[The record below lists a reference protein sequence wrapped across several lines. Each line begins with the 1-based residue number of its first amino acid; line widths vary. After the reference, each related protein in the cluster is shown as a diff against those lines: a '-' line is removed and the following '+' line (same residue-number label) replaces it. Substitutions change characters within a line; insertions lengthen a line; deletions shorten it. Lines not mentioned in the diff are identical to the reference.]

1 MLDEE
6 EYSRWMNMAKKT
18 LESARKDLEGTFYN
32 WACFKAQQAAEF
44 AVKAF
49 LWGIGTPKYG
59 HAISKLIGGVD
70 DVPEDI
76 IEAGKRLDKFYT
88 APRYTDMW
96 VEGSPYEYYS
106 RKEAEEAIYY
116 AEKVISFIE
125 GRWRLLREGRE
136 S

>member
-6 EYSRWMNMAKKT
+6 EYSRWMDMAKKT
-18 LESARKDLEGTFYN
+18 LESARRDLEGAFYN

-49 LWGIGTPKYG
+49 LWGTGTPEYG
-59 HAISKLIGGVD
+59 HAISKLIVGVGE
-70 DVPEDI
+70 VPEEI
-76 IEAGKRLDKFYT
+76 MEAGKRLDKFYT
-88 APRYTDMW
+88 APRYADMW

-106 RKEAEEAIYY
+106 KREAEEAIYY
-116 AEKVISFIE
+116 AELMISFIE
-125 GRWRLLREGRE
+125 DRWRSLRGGRR